1 MYVTDHYYC
10 RAKHPCKV
18 HVWAGI
24 SCRGKTQIVIFDGLM
39 NGAGLIEVFEAG
51 LLPFINDNRN
61 IRFMQDN
68 DPKHASRRVGE
79 WLERN
84 NINWWKTPAESPDIN
99 PIENMWHELKE
110 HIRRVTKPKTKQE
123 LVSGI
128 LSFWDTVDVP
138 KCRKYIGHLKK
149 VIPEIIKQNGGP
161 TGY

>member
-1 MYVTDHYYC
+1 M
-10 RAKHPCKV
+10 

-24 SCRGKTQIVIFDGLM
+24 SCGKTQIVIFDGLM
-39 NGAGLIEVFEAG
+39 NAAGLIEVLEAG
-51 LLPFINDNRN
+51 LIPFINANRD

-68 DPKHASRRVGE
+68 DPKHTSRRVGE

-99 PIENMWHELKE
+99 PIENMWHELNE
-110 HIRRVTKPKTKQE
+110 YIRCVAKPKTKEE

-128 LSFWDTVDVP
+128 LRFWDTVDVT
-138 KCRKYIGHLKK
+138 KCKKYIGHLRK
-149 VIPEIIKQNGGP
+149 VIPKIIEQNGGP